1 MSRRRLITILP
12 WISTPAVLL
21 VFFGIWEA
29 VVRLRGISPLLL
41 PAPTVVAESL
51 GQVVMDAGT
60 WVNVRVTLTEILL
73 GFTIGVFAGIVVG
86 VLLGKIPLLEISLRP
101 LIIAMEV
108 VPKVALIPLFVIWF
122 GFGMTTKVV
131 IAALLAFFPV
141 MLNVQLGVRSVER
154 GHRDVMKSISASRWQ
169 TFRHLEGKS
178 MMPFVFAGME
188 TAIVLAIIGTIVGEY
203 LGGNEGLG
211 YMIVRS
217 LNELDAP
224 GLFAVIILLAAIGL
238 TLFFIVSSCKRL
250 VIPWH
255 ESVYARKET
264 A

>member
-1 MSRRRLITILP
+1 MTRQRLIKILP
-12 WISTPAVLL
+12 WVSTPTVLL
-21 VFFGIWEA
+21 VFFAIWEA
-29 VVRLRGISPLLL
+29 VVRIRDISPLLL
-41 PAPTVVAESL
+41 PPPTTIAGSLREVVL
-51 GQVVMDAGT
+51 DAST
-60 WVNVRVTLTEILL
+60 WVNVRITLTEILL
-73 GFTIGVFAGIVVG
+73 GFSIGVFVGIVVG

-122 GFGMTTKVV
+122 GFGMSTKVL

-141 MLNVQLGVRSVER
+141 MLNVQLGVRSVDR
-154 GHRDVMKSISASRWQ
+154 GHRDVMQSISASKWQ
-169 TFRHLEGKS
+169 TFTHLEGKS

-224 GLFAVIILLAAIGL
+224 ALFAVIMLLAAIGL

-255 ESVYARKET
+255 ESVYARKE
-264 A
+264 AA

>member
-1 MSRRRLITILP
+1 MTRRRLVTILP

-21 VFFGIWEA
+21 LFFGIWET
-29 VVRLRGISPLLL
+29 VVRVRDISPLLL
-41 PAPTVVAESL
+41 PAPTVVLQSL
-51 GQVVMDAGT
+51 QEVLVDAST
-60 WVNVRVTLTEILL
+60 WVNVRITLTEILL
-73 GFTIGVFAGIVVG
+73 GFSIGVLAGIVVG
-86 VLLGKIPLLEISLRP
+86 VLLGKIPLLELSLRP

-141 MLNVQLGVRSVER
+141 MLNVQLGVRSVDR

-169 TFRHLEGKS
+169 TFTHLEGKS

-224 GLFAVIILLAAIGL
+224 ALFAVIMLLAAIGL
-238 TLFFIVSSCKRL
+238 TLFFLVSSCKRL

-255 ESVYARKET
+255 ESVYSRNEGV
-264 A
+264 